1 MQLDVL
7 ANFASMVNA
16 QAESTMAVIV
26 NVLDMN
32 DNKPVFTQDPFV
44 AEVAEASAKGNDTEE
59 IKTISIECVDW
70 QFEINPHA
78 DGRVNHPARQE
89 QLGLSVLLRDTSRGG
104 GDRTS
109 NILVRR
115 QLLYA
120 NPIFID

>member
-115 QLLYA
+115 QLLYLLS
-120 NPIFID
+120 